1 MFMYC
6 LKNNEHIQALPELR
20 CHCFHWLSLLA
31 SMKWLIRREGRRT
44 LGSSDPFRA
53 QKGWGFWRLNS
64 EVSHLSLFHYYHS
77 YQTVLCHE
85 SLVLSYLHRA
95 IWSNLDNVLDTTGFQ
110 MHLNSIWLL
119 LERDKPSPVTLVKC
133 SRFLSKWP
141 LVSVWFRSH
150 KKFQIEVI
158 PLKAFHMYFKL

>member
-1 MFMYC
+1 M
-6 LKNNEHIQALPELR
+6 
-20 CHCFHWLSLLA
+20 SLLPLVVSLSKYEMA
-31 SMKWLIRREGRRT
+31 NQKRGKANT
-44 LGSSDPFRA
+44 SDPFRA

-64 EVSHLSLFHYYHS
+64 EVSHLSLFHYCHS

-110 MHLNSIWLL
+110 MRLNSIWLL

-141 LVSVWFRSH
+141 LVSV
-150 KKFQIEVI
+150 
-158 PLKAFHMYFKL
+158 

>member
-1 MFMYC
+1 M
-6 LKNNEHIQALPELR
+6 
-20 CHCFHWLSLLA
+20 SLLP
-31 SMKWLIRREGRRT
+31 LIVSLSKYEMANQKRGKANT
-44 LGSSDPFRA
+44 SDPFRA

-64 EVSHLSLFHYYHS
+64 EVSHLSLFHYCHS

-95 IWSNLDNVLDTTGFQ
+95 IWSNIDNILDTTGFQ
-110 MHLNSIWLL
+110 MHLNSIRLL

-141 LVSVWFRSH
+141 LVSV
-150 KKFQIEVI
+150 
-158 PLKAFHMYFKL
+158 

>member
-1 MFMYC
+1 MYC
-6 LKNNEHIQALPELR
+6 WKNNEHIQALPELW

-44 LGSSDPFRA
+44 LGSSDSFRA

-64 EVSHLSLFHYYHS
+64 EVSHLCSITAIPIRQSF
-77 YQTVLCHE
+77 V

-95 IWSNLDNVLDTTGFQ
+95 IWSNIDNVLDTTGFQ

-119 LERDKPSPVTLVKC
+119 LEGDKPSPVTLAKC

-141 LVSVWFRSH
+141 LVPVWFRSH
-150 KKFQIEVI
+150 RKFQIEVI
-158 PLKAFHMYFKL
+158 LLKAFHMYFKL